1 MRSIDAAKVQ
11 QQKEEVIK
19 KVIHDFGVENL
30 RWPTE
35 KEIKQFYSNGVPGW
49 EASAQWIDLR
59 FGPKKEW
66 GELIFPEG
74 LPAGFVT
81 NNHAKRKVTA
91 SKNLEPLK
99 SKEESKKE
107 VLKEDLRESFKKAI
121 EEVNCQKE
129 GGEIMP
135 LELNN
140 GEIIDFQEKD
150 KKYILA
156 RLLVEAEDALGH
168 TLSYKD
174 ATKYSRMPKSTN
186 LYAIHFGSFERAC
199 EESRDLVERRDHPE
213 RYQVKN
219 RLSAAERAW
228 RSKEFQA
235 EQIRQSAEKSKK
247 EWRKGKMEEKK
258 REEIM
263 DRLLELTRMRNGD
276 TTWITED
283 NIKRDSILVYA
294 EVIKAFGSV
303 KQTKQAVRDRL
314 IRKTSPKA
322 QSPEPKKEPPKK
334 EPSQQGRR
342 KNKTDEELFN
352 EALNKSLEL
361 GRVVFDREINE
372 DPNMDSCSTYYR
384 RIPGYKK
391 RIKAEL
397 AKREATS
404 AKEGKP
410 KKAAAILPAT
420 DESQQEKEADSAIVF
435 SPQLGDTQEIPIRV
449 LVPKGVK
456 GTIQITLNF

>member
-1 MRSIDAAKVQ
+1 MKSAYATKVQ
-11 QQKEEVIK
+11 QQKEEAIK

-35 KEIKQFYSNGVPGW
+35 KEIKQFYSDGVPGW
-49 EASAQWIDLR
+49 EVSAQWIDLR
-59 FGPKKEW
+59 FGPRKEW

-74 LPAGFVT
+74 LPAGFVAI
-81 NNHAKRKVTA
+81 NHAKRKV
-91 SKNLEPLK
+91 SQ
-99 SKEESKKE
+99 KK
-107 VLKEDLRESFKKAI
+107 
-121 EEVNCQKE
+121 
-129 GGEIMP
+129 GGETMP

-140 GEIIDFQEKD
+140 GEFIDFQEKD

-156 RLLVEAEDALGH
+156 KLLVEAEDALGH

-174 ATKYSRMPKSTN
+174 AAKYPRMPKSTN
-186 LYAIHFGSFERAC
+186 LYAIHFGSFERAY

-213 RYQVKN
+213 RYRVKN

-228 RSKEFQA
+228 KSREFQA
-235 EQIRQSAEKSKK
+235 ESIRQSAEKSKK

-276 TTWITED
+276 TRWITEEA
-283 NIKRDSILVYA
+283 IKHDSILVYA

-303 KQTKQAVRDRL
+303 KQAKQAVRDRL
-314 IRKTSPKA
+314 IGKNSPKA
-322 QSPEPKKEPPKK
+322 QLPEPKEESPKKEAPKKEPP
-334 EPSQQGRR
+334 QQGRR

-361 GRVVFDREINE
+361 GHVVFDREINE

-397 AKREATS
+397 AKREATFT
-404 AKEGKP
+404 KEP
-410 KKAAAILPAT
+410 KKAATILPAT
-420 DESQQEKEADSAIVF
+420 DESQQEKETDSAIVF
-435 SPQLGDTQEIPIRV
+435 SPQLDDTQEIPIRV

-456 GTIQITLNF
+456 GTIQVTLEF